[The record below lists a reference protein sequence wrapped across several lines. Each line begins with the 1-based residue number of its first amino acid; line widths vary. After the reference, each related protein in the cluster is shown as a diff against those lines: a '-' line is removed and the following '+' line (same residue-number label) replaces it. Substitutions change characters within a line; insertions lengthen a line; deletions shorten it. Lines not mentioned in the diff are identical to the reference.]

1 MAKTRSPNY
10 PAISLRSAVQ
20 FVRMIWDEAQRH
32 PVPIQTVT
40 EQYWALAASSSRAQ
54 QIVGALRAYGL
65 IETEGSGDQRQL
77 RVSDVGAKIVSEHS
91 ESPSLLREAAIV
103 PKVHGD
109 LWARYSARGLPPD
122 STIEQ
127 FLIHDYNPPFNKA
140 KVEKF
145 IAQFRDTISFS
156 ELDQRDILEDDDS
169 TAGNADSREND
180 NSTKHQEQ
188 SSIRRIKPVPGTKQD
203 IFALDQGEVIV
214 QWPSSLSQEDF
225 TDINSWIDILKR
237 KIGRCVQSEP
247 SREPDADSEVR

>member
-10 PAISLRSAVQ
+10 PAISLRAAIQ
-20 FVRMIWDEAQRH
+20 FVKMVWDEAQRH
-32 PVPIQTVT
+32 PVPLESVVEEIW
-40 EQYWALAASSSRAQ
+40 ELAASSSRGH
-54 QIVGALRAYGL
+54 QIVGALRAFGL
-65 IETEGSGDQRQL
+65 IETEGSGDQRLL

-91 ESPSLLREAAIV
+91 ERPSLLRHAAIL

-109 LWARYSARGLPPD
+109 LWARYSASGLPPD

-140 KVEKF
+140 KVGKF
-145 IAQFRDTISFS
+145 IAQFRDTVSLA
-156 ELDQRDILEDDDS
+156 ELDQPDILEDDDS
-169 TAGNADSREND
+169 TAENVDFKEND
-180 NSTKHQEQ
+180 DSTKHEEQ
-188 SSIRRIKPVPGTKQD
+188 SSIRRIKPVPDTKQD

-225 TDINSWIDILKR
+225 TDISSWIDILKR

-247 SREPDADSEVR
+247 SSEPDADSEVR